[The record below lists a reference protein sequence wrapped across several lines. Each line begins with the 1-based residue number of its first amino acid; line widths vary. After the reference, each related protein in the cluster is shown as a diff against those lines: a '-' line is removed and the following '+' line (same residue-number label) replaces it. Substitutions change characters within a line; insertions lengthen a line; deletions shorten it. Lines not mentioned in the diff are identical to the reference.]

1 LRSFDPTLQTI
12 DSNGVGT
19 VTDFKERWQ
28 PPPAGMFKINCDVGF
43 NPKLQCMGVGVIV
56 RDEHGRVHA
65 AQSKTLTSY
74 QEPVVGEA
82 LAALQAVELSRD
94 LGLQDI
100 LLEGDS
106 LQVLT
111 MILEQEDNWC
121 RFG

>member
-43 NPKLQCMGVGVIV
+43 NPKLQFMGVGVIV

-74 QEPVVGEA
+74 QEPVVGGISSFTSGGIKPG
-82 LAALQAVELSRD
+82 SRPPRH
-94 LGLQDI
+94 
-100 LLEGDS
+100 S
-106 LQVLT
+106 P
-111 MILEQEDNWC
+111 
-121 RFG
+121 